1 MMMEAGL
8 CNQSR
13 DRPSCSAAPRQSHKN
28 REIEP
33 PRLHPA
39 GGVCLLQAEPGRQ
52 RLGAIENGDVVEAEK
67 AALEDIVPIRILAVY
82 PPRVIQQ
89 QLLEDAV
96 QKMHV
101 AGTALHP
108 LGAEHLEGSRC
119 MNRRVCVVE
128 GPFIRRD
135 LAIRM
140 QIALSQQN
148 LDLVL
153 GKINVDECQRAAMKS
168 EVPGCEPRILP
179 TVRHR
184 DDIARLE
191 MFPVTVAA
199 AEAAHRRPQRITRQP
214 ALDVVVE
221 KLLAPD
227 HAGES
232 LP

>member
-67 AALEDIVPIRILAVY
+67 ATLEDIVPIRILAVN

-89 QLLEDAV
+89 QLLEDAM

-108 LGAEHLEGSRC
+108 LGAEHLEGSCR
-119 MNRRVCVVE
+119 MNRRVAS
-128 GPFIRRD
+128 
-135 LAIRM
+135 L
-140 QIALSQQN
+140 
-148 LDLVL
+148 
-153 GKINVDECQRAAMKS
+153 K
-168 EVPGCEPRILP
+168 
-179 TVRHR
+179 
-184 DDIARLE
+184 
-191 MFPVTVAA
+191 
-199 AEAAHRRPQRITRQP
+199 AHSY
-214 ALDVVVE
+214 
-221 KLLAPD
+221 
-227 HAGES
+227 AGI
-232 LP
+232 